1 MSYHC
6 QDQTNSNRGTAVVG
20 TVSGTGISFG
30 TPVVFITAM
39 SSYISAVYDS
49 LAQKVVIAYKTS
61 TGYGTVIAGT
71 VSGTSIS
78 FGNSIEFESATSN
91 YNTAVYDSTNQKVV
105 IAYADGGNSNY
116 GTAFVFSPVTMGTNL
131 TTENYIGISDGAFTN
146 GQTAT
151 IQLIGSVDDAQS
163 GLTAGQKYYIQNDG
177 TLSETASDPS
187 VFAGTAVSSTSL
199 VVKS

>member
-1 MSYHC
+1 
-6 QDQTNSNRGTAVVG
+6 
-20 TVSGTGISFG
+20 
-30 TPVVFITAM
+30 M

-177 TLSETASDPS
+177 TLSETADDPS